1 MTVTND
7 VVTCVERKLA
17 YYQKNRESSTV
28 KSELALLRHG
38 IGKFPGAVPQ
48 VCGIIFKDLPESL
61 QGKGDNPSYAEWALY
76 AVLTLFSFHQQG
88 KSSFMHAK
96 GVTLG
101 KAVRRLVPYGDLEV
115 EARTLRRFNQ
125 MATSSDMDELTH
137 HLRGMISLLRSHDI
151 PLDYAALARDL
162 FLYQTIEF
170 QPKVRLK
177 WGRDYYCYQQ
187 ETKEDNYE

>member
-1 MTVTND
+1 M
-7 VVTCVERKLA
+7 
-17 YYQKNRESSTV
+17 
-28 KSELALLRHG
+28 LR
-38 IGKFPGAVPQ
+38 
-48 VCGIIFKDLPESL
+48 
-61 QGKGDNPSYAEWALY
+61 
-76 AVLTLFSFHQQG
+76 
-88 KSSFMHAK
+88 